1 MIEINGKSH
10 EAHKVKLTKKDLK
23 NLKKGEALI
32 FICKE
37 DNKAIIICMED
48 LPDDTKI

>member
-23 NLKKGEALI
+23 NLKKRRSAYFYLQRR
-32 FICKE
+32 
-37 DNKAIIICMED
+37 
-48 LPDDTKI
+48 

>member
-1 MIEINGKSH
+1 MIEINGKNH

-37 DNKAIIICMED
+37 DKKAIIISMEV
-48 LPDDTKI
+48 KE